1 LSFAFYLFFAIIALL
16 ILLFAW
22 SLRSTKKSAAP
33 VLPPSVQQNT
43 HGSSIGHLPQI
54 RQALARE
61 DEEFLARAGGK
72 LLLRRLKKERRHV
85 ALSYLRALREDFGG
99 LLRTAKIIAALSPE
113 IGVGQEF
120 ERLRLTA
127 IFLWRYRMAQ
137 LALYTGYAPLPEMA
151 ALSNFISGFTVRLEE
166 AVKAMGERA
175 ALAAEMMSPSDRSRI
190 HLT

>member
-1 LSFAFYLFFAIIALL
+1 MSLVFYLFFAIVALL

-22 SLRSTKKSAAP
+22 SLANPKKPAAP
-33 VLPPSVQQNT
+33 VLPLAVQQDP
-43 HGSSIGHLPQI
+43 HGSPIAHLPQI

-61 DEEFLARAGGK
+61 DEEFLARAGGDV
-72 LLLRRLKKERRHV
+72 LLRRLKKERRHV
-85 ALSYLRALREDFGG
+85 ALTYLHALRQDFDG
-99 LLRTAKIIAALSPE
+99 LLRTAKIIASLSPE

-120 ERLRLTA
+120 ERVRLTV

-151 ALSNFISGFTVRLEE
+151 ALSNFISGLSVRLEE

-175 ALAAEMMSPSDRSRI
+175 TLAAEMMSPSDRSRI